1 MIYNEQHFSLKNS
14 GETLFTKAF
23 QAASYFI
30 YEICELRRLIGSR
43 NTLVSYSPKLSYA
56 ELTLIMKFTSDSSR
70 LSDSKSQNP
79 SLLCQKDQAA
89 KFCLNFGTE
98 PYIELILY
106 TVSFLTQ
113 ILV

>member
-1 MIYNEQHFSLKNS
+1 
-14 GETLFTKAF
+14 
-23 QAASYFI
+23 
-30 YEICELRRLIGSR
+30 
-43 NTLVSYSPKLSYA
+43 
-56 ELTLIMKFTSDSSR
+56 MKFTSDSSR

-106 TVSFLTQ
+106 MVSFLLIPIKQSTVNLS
-113 ILV
+113 INPAFDEEF

>member
-1 MIYNEQHFSLKNS
+1 
-14 GETLFTKAF
+14 
-23 QAASYFI
+23 
-30 YEICELRRLIGSR
+30 
-43 NTLVSYSPKLSYA
+43 
-56 ELTLIMKFTSDSSR
+56 MKFTSDSSR